1 MNHAIITSMAKHS
14 KNYTLRIREEDGKTA
29 EEILVANVGKIDP
42 KRHLVTRL
50 SIFAISEM

>member
-1 MNHAIITSMAKHS
+1 MAKHS